1 MNRQALGIRLLVDM
15 VLAAVC
21 ATGAYLSA
29 AGQDIPEKPIVVLFA
44 LIAGCGWAIVGW
56 IDTTEVAFVGTL
68 VAAAGVTISMFVSL
82 AAVGAN
88 WWHPEVTV
96 SVLLAAACLANSL
109 HIARDIARR
118 SRCAR

>member
-1 MNRQALGIRLLVDM
+1 MNRQALGIRLVVDV

-29 AGQDIPEKPIVVLFA
+29 VGQYIPAKPIIVLFA

-56 IDTTEVAFVGTL
+56 INTTELAFVGTL
-68 VAAAGVTISMFVSL
+68 VAATGVIVSMLVSL
-82 AAVGAN
+82 AALGAR